1 MRTTMKKAFMLVLLA
16 VFGLAGTGCDGLLD
30 VRTPD
35 TIAANTVNPLEDA
48 AAFSNSAWQNYQ
60 ESLGDHAMYTA
71 WFTNE
76 MRVGDTFPTRNEFG
90 RRFIDDRNGDLNT
103 AWGSVSSAVASAE
116 DALVLLAELGD
127 ADINITR
134 LYLTT
139 AFASLNMAE
148 AFCTGV
154 IREGPDAPSPEL
166 TRAEMLAHAIERFE
180 QAIASAAAVGSD
192 ADDFADAAR
201 VGLARANLYAGN
213 NAAAATAAASVDDAF
228 VYNAEYIDDPGNRG
242 RLGNTV
248 WSYSGATATRESGV
262 VGPEWRALGQGDD
275 NSDDAP
281 FAGEE
286 AGDARVMWEYDGR
299 TAQDGVHEYVFQRTM
314 DGWDAP
320 IPVATGLE
328 ARYIELQAAG
338 TDPERLAFVNDR
350 RAVGG
355 QGIFAGTGDALLEE
369 LLHQKGRDFWMTGRR
384 MADWRWY
391 TGDGATARSTDF
403 SFIIEPSDPYYK
415 PEVGTMGDQVCF
427 PLPYNEY
434 SRNSDIER

>member
-1 MRTTMKKAFMLVLLA
+1 MRNHMKKSLMLVLLA

-35 TIAANTVNPLEDA
+35 TIAANTVNPIEDA
-48 AAFSNSAWQNYQ
+48 PAFSQSAWQNYADFLSQ
-60 ESLGDHAMYTA
+60 HAVYTA

-90 RRFIDDRNGDLNT
+90 RRFIDDRNGDLDNE
-103 AWGSVSSAVASAE
+103 WGDLSRAVASAE

-127 ADINITR
+127 GDINITR

-148 AFCTGV
+148 TFCTGV
-154 IREGPDAPSPEL
+154 IREGPEAPSPEL

-192 ADDFADAAR
+192 ADDMADAAR

-213 NAAAATAAASVDDAF
+213 NAAAATAAASVADDF

-248 WSYSGATATRESGV
+248 WAFSGATATRESGV
-262 VGPEWRALGQGDD
+262 VGPEWRALGQGNDL
-275 NSDDAP
+275 STGQP

-286 AGDARVMWEYDGR
+286 AGDPRVMWEYDGR
-299 TAQDGVHEYVFQRTM
+299 TAQDGVHEYVFQRTL

-320 IPVATGLE
+320 IPVASGLE

-338 TDPERLAFVNDR
+338 TDIERVAFINER

-355 QGIFAGTGDALLEE
+355 QGVFAGSGDAALEE
-369 LLHQKGRDFWMTGRR
+369 LLQQKGRDFWMTGRR

-391 TGDGATARSTDF
+391 TGDGATTRSVDF
-403 SFIIEPSDPYYK
+403 SYIIEPTDAYYK
-415 PEVGTMGDQVCF
+415 PEVGEMGSQVCF
-427 PLPYNEY
+427 PLPYDEY
-434 SRNSDIER
+434 SRNDDITR